1 MTRKRSISS
10 AASRLSDERVR
21 RAIHEQIKQRR
32 AKRMRALERFE
43 RSIRAAENA
52 RKGRKRL
59 GGVDGG
65 GRICASEGA
74 VCDIEW

>member
-52 RKGRKRL
+52 RKAEN
-59 GGVDGG
+59 D
-65 GRICASEGA
+65 
-74 VCDIEW
+74 